1 MSEASLEKTRKGE
14 QLMSTPQMLIA
25 IDASLRDEIATLRSQ
40 NEKILE
46 LLSGSGV
53 PGGKPKVRL
62 LRVNEVLERV
72 GLGKTTLFGAIKA
85 GRFPPGFKHG
95 NLRLWREDEID
106 EAIERLSCGAEN

>member
-1 MSEASLEKTRKGE
+1 MSGASLEKTRKGE

-53 PGGKPKVRL
+53 PGEQPKVRL
-62 LRVNEVLERV
+62 LRVNEVTSRL
-72 GLGKTTLFGAIKA
+72 GIGKTMFFEGVKSGKFPA
-85 GRFPPGFKHG
+85 GFRHG
-95 NLRLWREDEID
+95 GLRLWREDEID